1 MSNIQTISE
10 LCGICEALVHI
21 VEEQRKA
28 LAQHDALVLEDE
40 IAKTRSRYTALL
52 GRRNGRQPAGGI
64 NTMTETIIVAL
75 ITGGLALF
83 GTLGGSYLA
92 NRKSAAL
99 IAYRLE
105 QLEQKVQAHNN
116 LVERMYQVEERT
128 ELQEEKIK
136 VANHRID
143 DLEGFHKPT

>member
-1 MSNIQTISE
+1 ME
-10 LCGICEALVHI
+10 W
-21 VEEQRKA
+21 
-28 LAQHDALVLEDE
+28 
-40 IAKTRSRYTALL
+40 
-52 GRRNGRQPAGGI
+52 
-64 NTMTETIIVAL
+64 ETIIVAL
-75 ITGGLALF
+75 LALA
-83 GTLGGSYLA
+83 GTLAGTYFA

-105 QLEQKVQAHNN
+105 ELERKVQAHNN

-143 DLEGFHKPT
+143 DLEHFHKPT